1 MTGSKI
7 LLESGTNEVELLELY
22 LDEGSGDKYKRW
34 SFGLN
39 VAKVKKIVREADLK
53 NFSGRKQD
61 GSISRG
67 TSSVDTQNPLVLGMF
82 EFMGS
87 VIPLIDL
94 SGWLHMEPVTNE
106 RRMVLVTEFNEI
118 VSAFLVSGVN
128 RIHRVSWQD
137 LESLQGNMAKY
148 AEGTIIG
155 TVKLTD
161 PDRILQVLDLEQAME
176 DLNPERD
183 KAALEEVEESLDCI
197 YQAYCADDSRSMRN
211 LVKNSLERGGF
222 EVYGYP
228 NGLEIW
234 KALEEISAK
243 VEKTGLHVSEFIQLV
258 VSDIEMPGMDGH
270 ALTKR
275 IKEDPNLRDLTVYLF
290 SSLINEELLHKGE
303 SVGANRQY
311 SKPQI
316 ATLVK
321 QARVDLNE
329 LYKCNP

>member
-22 LDEGSGDKYKRW
+22 LDEGSGDTYKRW

-53 NFSGRKQD
+53 NYSGRKQKG
-61 GSISRG
+61 GSSNGISG
-67 TSSVDTQNPLVLGMF
+67 VDPQSPLVLGMF

-94 SGWLHMEPVTNE
+94 SGWLHMEPVSKE
-106 RRMVLVTEFNEI
+106 RRMVLVTEFNEV

-128 RIHRVSWQD
+128 RIHRISWQE
-137 LESLQGNMAKY
+137 LESLQGEMAKY

-176 DLNPERD
+176 DLNPARD
-183 KAALEEVEESLDCI
+183 KAVLGEVEESLDCV
-197 YQAYCADDSRSMRN
+197 YQALCADDSRSMRN
-211 LVKNSLERGGF
+211 LVKMSLERGGF
-222 EVYGYP
+222 EVEAYP

-234 KALEEISAK
+234 KALKEISAK
-243 VEKTGLHVSEFIQLV
+243 VSKTGLHVSEFVQLV

-290 SSLINEELLHKGE
+290 SSLITEELLHKGDA
-303 SVGANRQY
+303 VGANRQY

-321 QARVDLNE
+321 QAREDLNE
-329 LYKCNP
+329 LYTGCA

>member
-22 LDEGSGDKYKRW
+22 LDEGTGDTYKRW

-39 VAKVKKIVREADLK
+39 VAKVKKIIREADLK
-53 NFSGRKQD
+53 NFSGRQQC
-61 GSISRG
+61 GSISR
-67 TSSVDTQNPLVLGMF
+67 SSPVVDTKSPLVLGLF
-82 EFMGS
+82 EFMGT

-94 SGWLHMEPVTNE
+94 SGWLHMEAVTNE
-106 RRMVLVTEFNEI
+106 RRMVLVTEFNEV

-128 RIHRVSWQD
+128 RIHRVSWSE
-137 LESLQGNMAKY
+137 LESLHGHMAKY

-176 DLNPERD
+176 DLNPARD
-183 KAALEEVEESLDCI
+183 KAVIEEVEEFSVCA
-197 YQAYCADDSRSMRN
+197 YQALCADDSRSMRN
-211 LVKNSLERGGF
+211 LVKKSLERGGF
-222 EVYGYP
+222 EVSAYP

-234 KALEEISAK
+234 KALEEISEK
-243 VEKTGLHVSEFIQLV
+243 VGKTGLHASEFVQII

-270 ALTKR
+270 ALTKK

-290 SSLINEELLHKGE
+290 SSLINEELKHKGDT
-303 SVGANRQY
+303 VGANRQY

-321 QARVDLNE
+321 QARADLDD
-329 LYKCNP
+329 LYKGCG